1 MLFRNNVEKFCACAY
16 DDVSDHIEFPLEIL
30 LGISNKLYYFVLQIM
45 IRVHEC
51 MRLRIRRSK
60 GNYYTYEITLPKK
73 LVEALGWREGM
84 ELEAKVYVSK
94 DIRGVLIKPKYQKE

>member
-1 MLFRNNVEKFCACAY
+1 M
-16 DDVSDHIEFPLEIL
+16 
-30 LGISNKLYYFVLQIM
+30 IM
-45 IRVHEC
+45 VYKH
-51 MRLRIRRSK
+51 MRLRVRRSK

-94 DIRGVLIKPKYQKE
+94 NIRGVLIKPKHQKE

>member
-1 MLFRNNVEKFCACAY
+1 
-16 DDVSDHIEFPLEIL
+16 
-30 LGISNKLYYFVLQIM
+30 
-45 IRVHEC
+45 

-94 DIRGVLIKPKYQKE
+94 DTRGVLIRPKYQKE